1 MRANET
7 ALPESRLRSLR
18 RFNLVMAA
26 LHAAQGAVMLVL
38 SSSFALPVTAAF
50 LRFDEATERLEG
62 LSRELFSVQIG
73 PLIAAFLFMSALA
86 HLAVGTV
93 AFRRYA
99 SQLARGVNF
108 ARWIEYAFSSSLM
121 MVVIA
126 MLVGIYDIAALLL
139 VVGANAAMILFG
151 WMMELHNERTERTDW
166 TAFVFGSLMGALPWV
181 AVALYLWS
189 PGEMSNPPAFVYGIF
204 GSLFLFF
211 NVFAVNMVLQ
221 YRRVGPW
228 RDYLFGERAYIVLS
242 LVAKSALAW
251 QVFAGTLRPN

>member
-1 MRANET
+1 MT
-7 ALPESRLRSLR
+7 ATTTPLPEGRLRSLR
-18 RFNLVMAA
+18 RFNLVMAV
-26 LHAAQGAVMLVL
+26 LHAVQGVGMLAL

-50 LRFDEATERLEG
+50 LHFDQATERLTG

-73 PLIAAFLFMSALA
+73 PLIAAFLFMSAIA
-86 HLAVGTV
+86 HLTVGTV

-99 SQLARGVNF
+99 EQLARGVNF

-126 MLVGIYDIAALLL
+126 LLVGITDLAALVL
-139 VVGANAAMILFG
+139 VVGANGAMILFG
-151 WMMELHNERTERTDW
+151 WMMELHNERTRSTDW
-166 TAFVFGSLMGALPWV
+166 TAFVFGSIVGALPWL

-189 PGEMSNPPAFVYGIF
+189 PGEASNPPAFVYAIF

-228 RDYLFGERAYIVLS
+228 RDYLFGERSYIVLS
-242 LVAKSALAW
+242 LVAKSLLAW
-251 QVFAGTLRPN
+251 QVFAGTLRPS